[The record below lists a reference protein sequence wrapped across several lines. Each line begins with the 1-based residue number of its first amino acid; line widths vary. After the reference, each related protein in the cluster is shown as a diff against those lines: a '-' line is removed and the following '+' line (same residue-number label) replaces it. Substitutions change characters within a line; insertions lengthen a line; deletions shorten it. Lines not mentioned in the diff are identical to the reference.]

1 MNKLK
6 NMRFQVNYEIEESK
20 EDVRFK
26 KVKIYVAHTKWNL
39 NSSFFSKELLETMAK
54 NSIANIPI
62 TAFVKM
68 VDENKDF
75 AGHEEIVVINDD
87 GVELK
92 YLGVPI
98 GFIPETNNYSF
109 EIKDEK
115 EWLVVEGIVWNKFE
129 TSEILGELKSQSME
143 LLLDDLEGSFEE
155 NYEEGTGWVMK
166 NATFDAL
173 CALGDNHTPAMTGSI
188 IETLSSNFSKDNK
201 EKLFINEMKDML
213 NEYTSFIEGGENV
226 KKDKNKFELNNEQI
240 EDILYQ
246 TISKKYDS
254 VYGLRLNGKKVFF
267 KANWEERVILIG
279 VEYEFNKLEAVIN
292 WESKGIYVLQ
302 PILVED
308 VQFEYS
314 IINEVEAIKDEHYS
328 KEITELKASHV
339 LELET
344 MTSDNDS
351 KFEVLQTETNEL
363 KKFKS
368 DVLESQIK
376 EYVQSV
382 ENLSA
387 DEKSVLI
394 ETIDT
399 FTMETVKDEVAK
411 IIGRNSIQF
420 TVDKKVDDVK
430 DKINDMGFDNEF
442 EGKSYANLIKQ

>member
-188 IETLSSNFSKDNK
+188 IETISSNFSKDNK
-201 EKLFINEMKDML
+201 EKLFIDEMKNML
-213 NEYTSFIEGGENV
+213 NEYTSFIGGGGNM
-226 KKDKNKFELNNEQI
+226 KKDKNKFELDNEQI
-240 EDILYQ
+240 QDILYQ
-246 TISKKYDS
+246 AISEEYEGIF
-254 VYGLRLNGKKVFF
+254 GLRYDGEKVFF
-267 KANWEERVILIG
+267 KANWDERVTLIG
-279 VEYEFNKLEAVIN
+279 VEYTFNKLEVIIN
-292 WESKGIYVLQ
+292 WKSKDEYVLQ
-302 PILVED
+302 PVLVKN

-314 IINEVEAIKDEHYS
+314 IIYEINTIKDDYYS
-328 KEITELKASHV
+328 KEIDKLKASHV
-339 LELET
+339 IELET
-344 MTSDNDS
+344 MTSDNNS
-351 KFEVLQTETNEL
+351 KFEVLQTETDKL
-363 KKFKS
+363 KEFKK
-368 DVLESQIK
+368 DILETQRK

-382 ENLSA
+382 ENLST
-387 DEKSVLI
+387 DDKNVLI
-394 ETIDT
+394 EAIDT
-399 FTMETVKDEVAK
+399 FTMDSIKDEISK

-420 TVDKKVDDVK
+420 TVDKQVDDVK

-442 EGKSYANLIKQ
+442 EGKSYAKFIKN